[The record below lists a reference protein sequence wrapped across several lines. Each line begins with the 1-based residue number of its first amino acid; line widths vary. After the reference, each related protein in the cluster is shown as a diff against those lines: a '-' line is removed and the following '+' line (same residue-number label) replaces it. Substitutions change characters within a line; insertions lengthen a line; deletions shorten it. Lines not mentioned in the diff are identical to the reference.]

1 MNLLKERCELHNTL
15 FVYIRVPPKK
25 VLTEMPLSL
34 YHAGLSPASVVNFS
48 WTDKLSDSGHFL
60 SDEYLKLR
68 TDIPHHNLTSN
79 IVPEQTSSIN
89 NEGGHVLSEPSRQ
102 QNIGEL
108 AQGQH
113 SRASSNKTSKSK
125 VPKWFKFGNKK

>member
-1 MNLLKERCELHNTL
+1 MS
-15 FVYIRVPPKK
+15 
-25 VLTEMPLSL
+25 LSL
-34 YHAGLSPASVVNFS
+34 YHAELSPASVVNFS

-68 TDIPHHNLTSN
+68 TDIPHQIVDNLPPN
-79 IVPEQTSSIN
+79 FVPEQTSSIDN
-89 NEGGHVLSEPSRQ
+89 KGGHVLSEPSRQ

-113 SRASSNKTSKSK
+113 SRAHSSNQTSSK
-125 VPKWFKFGNKK
+125 VPKWLKFKNKK